1 MAKSYLIRNA
11 TLLHAGHSLH
21 GKTTD
26 ILISNGTISKIGANL
41 QADATEITGEDIW
54 VSAGWV
60 DMRCH
65 LTDPGNE
72 HKDTLQNTLNAA
84 AAGGFTSVV
93 TLPHSEPTIHDKSG
107 VNYIVQSS
115 ESHVVNVLPTG
126 VLSDVQ
132 HAENLAELY
141 DMHQAGAV
149 AFTNGDGAVSNGLL
163 KKALLYTKPFGAA
176 VITHPSDKSIEQGG
190 SVNESETTIHT
201 GLKTS
206 PSLAEFISVRE
217 QIEVAKY
224 CDSSVH
230 FSCISAAES
239 VALIRQAKK
248 DGLAI
253 TCDVSIFNL
262 CFTDKEVVGFDE
274 NFKLYPPL
282 RSEKDRKAL
291 VKGVNDGTIDAIC
304 SNHNAQNIES
314 KQVEFDY
321 ADTGALSLQ
330 LVLPWYI
337 KYLSKDIDKAT
348 FVNAVTIGPSRVLG
362 LPEAIMQE
370 DTVATLTVVDAKAQ
384 WTFNKDTNKSDS
396 KNSHEYGQEQQG
408 RVLAVFNH
416 KKNKS
421 I

>member
-11 TLLHAGHSLH
+11 TLLQAGHSLH

-26 ILISNGTISKIGANL
+26 ILISNGTIEKIGANL
-41 QADATEITGEDIW
+41 KAEATEITGDDIW

-60 DMRCH
+60 DLRCH

-72 HKDTLQNTLNAA
+72 HKDTLQNTLDAA

-93 TLPHSEPTIHDKSG
+93 TLPHSEPSIHDKSG

-115 ESHVVNVLPTG
+115 QNHAVDVLPTG
-126 VLSDVQ
+126 VLSDVK
-132 HAENLAELY
+132 HIENLAELY

-163 KKALLYTKPFGAA
+163 KKALLYTKPFGAM
-176 VITHPSDKSIEQGG
+176 VITHPSDKSVEQGG

-206 PSLAEFISVRE
+206 PSLAEYISVRE

-224 CDSSVH
+224 CDSPVH
-230 FSCISAAES
+230 FSCVSTAES

-248 DGLAI
+248 EGLAI

-262 CFTDKEVVGFDE
+262 SFTDEEVLGFDE

-304 SNHNAQNIES
+304 SNHNPQNIES

-337 KYLSKDIDKAT
+337 KYLSKAIDKDV
-348 FVNAVTIGPSRVLG
+348 FINALTAGPGRILG
-362 LPEAIMQE
+362 LPESKIDE
-370 DTVATLTVVDAKAQ
+370 GEVATLTVVDAKAQ
-384 WTFNKDTNKSDS
+384 WAFDKETNKSDS
-396 KNSHEYGQEQQG
+396 KNSHEWGQEQQG
-408 RVLAVFNH
+408 KVLAIFNN
-416 KKNKS
+416 KKL